1 MSNKTAVEFLIDELR
16 NHIAEG
22 TLDALAITRLRRQ
35 AKDLEKC
42 QIIEAFMEEKVKW
55 LPKIH
60 EDGSM
65 WISNEIAYENG
76 EDYYNQRYK

>member
-16 NHIAEG
+16 NHIADG
-22 TLDALAITRLRRQ
+22 TLDALAITRLRRH

-55 LPKIH
+55 VPKIH
-60 EDGSM
+60 DDGTMS
-65 WISNEIAYENG
+65 ISNEIAYQNG
-76 EDYYNQRYK
+76 EDYYNHRYK

>member
-1 MSNKTAVEFLIDELR
+1 MSNRTAVEFLIDELR

-22 TLDALAITRLRRQ
+22 TLDALAITRLGRQ

-60 EDGSM
+60 DDGSM
-65 WISNEIAYENG
+65 SISNEIAYENG